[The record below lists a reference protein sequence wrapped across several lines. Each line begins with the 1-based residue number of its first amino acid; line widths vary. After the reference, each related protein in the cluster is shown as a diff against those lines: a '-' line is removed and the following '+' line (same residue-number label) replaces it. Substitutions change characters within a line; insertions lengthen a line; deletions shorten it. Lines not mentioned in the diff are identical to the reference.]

1 MKRILV
7 KDTVNKI
14 NEPVLLKG
22 WVHNHRR
29 LGKMVFVDLRDR
41 SGIIQVLF
49 MDKMVEKANQIRP
62 EWVVEITGKVVERGG
77 KNKNQSS
84 PTGGVEIHATDLK
97 VLSEALTPP
106 FPVNDETKA
115 QETSEDLR
123 MKYRYVDLRRPSMRQ
138 NLVLR
143 AKVNYFIRNF
153 LTSEDFLEIETPFL
167 TKGTPEGAREYIV
180 PARNFPGKFYVLPQS
195 PQQFKQLLMVS
206 GIEKYFQLAKC
217 FRDEDQRA
225 DRQPEFTQLDL
236 EISFTDREE
245 VLALIEKMIINL
257 VKEVCPE
264 KHITQT
270 PFPRI
275 TYKEAMEKYKSDKPD
290 IRKDKNEKN
299 ELGFAFIIDFPL
311 FEYSEAEK
319 KLVPSHHLFTSPQ
332 DPEAF
337 LKGEVKPENA
347 ISKQYDLALN
357 GFEVAG
363 GSIRIHDWK
372 LQEKIFEILKIGKE
386 EAEKRFGHMQKAFS
400 YGVPPHGG
408 IAMGMDRLVAI
419 LAGESNIR
427 EIMAFPKTNDAK
439 DLMMEAPTELPKKQ
453 LDEAHIQIKKK

>member
-1 MKRILV
+1 MERLLI
-7 KDTVNKI
+7 KDTINKI

-29 LGKMVFVDLRDR
+29 LGKMVFMDLRDR

-49 MDKMVEKANQIRP
+49 MDEMLEKANQIRP
-62 EWVVEITGKVVERGG
+62 EWVVEITGKVVERTA
-77 KNKNQSS
+77 KNKNESS
-84 PTGGVEIHATDLK
+84 PTGGVEIHATGLK
-97 VLSEALTPP
+97 ILSEALTPP

-123 MKYRYVDLRRPSMRQ
+123 MKYRYLDLRRSSMRG

-143 AKVNYFIRNF
+143 AKVNHFIRNF
-153 LTSEDFLEIETPFL
+153 LTKEDFLEVETPFL

-195 PQQFKQLLMVS
+195 PQQFKQLLMIA
-206 GIEKYFQLAKC
+206 GIEKYFQIAKC

-236 EISFTDREE
+236 EISFTDQEE
-245 VLALIEKMIINL
+245 ILNLVEKMVVGL
-257 VKEVCPE
+257 VKETVPE

-275 TYKEAMEKYKSDKPD
+275 PHKQAMEKYGTDKPD
-290 IRKDKNEKN
+290 IRKDKTDKN

-337 LKGEVKPENA
+337 LHGKVKPEEA
-347 ISKQYDLALN
+347 LSKQYDLTLN

-372 LQEKIFEILKIGKE
+372 IQEKVFEILKIGKE
-386 EAEKRFGHMQKAFS
+386 EAEKRFGHMKKAFE

-408 IAMGMDRLVAI
+408 IAMGLDRLIAV

-439 DLMMEAPTELPKKQ
+439 DLMTDAPTELPKAQ